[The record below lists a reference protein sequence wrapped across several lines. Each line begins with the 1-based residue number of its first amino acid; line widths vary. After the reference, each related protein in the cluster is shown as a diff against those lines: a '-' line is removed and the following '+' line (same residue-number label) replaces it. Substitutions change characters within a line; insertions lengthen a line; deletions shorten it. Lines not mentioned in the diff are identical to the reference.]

1 MHARYKLN
9 NNKERIFSN
18 ANKIFNKNLDVINFM
33 NKMQEIDILKYI
45 ILDGELL
52 DIMNFISK
60 PSVSMANANDGNN
73 NVNDLEYRK
82 FFYPKEKVNSI
93 DVDNINNL
101 KRSFDY
107 LVNKKTHQNYEKRM
121 LNLFNIQL
129 TELINKAE

>member
-1 MHARYKLN
+1 M
-9 NNKERIFSN
+9 
-18 ANKIFNKNLDVINFM
+18 
-33 NKMQEIDILKYI
+33 KYI

-93 DVDNINNL
+93 DVDNIDNL